1 MGGVAGVAQDQ
12 TPEAVVRA
20 FVQAWCGPDLDRVCA
35 LLGEDIEYHNI
46 PMEPLSGKAAVEGYL
61 RAAGPFEE
69 SDWEL
74 LHIAAVGEHVLTE
87 RVDRMVVGGK
97 RIALPLMGV
106 FRVSGGLIREWRDYF
121 DLAMYRSQM
130 S

>member
-1 MGGVAGVAQDQ
+1 MSSSK
-12 TPEAVVRA
+12 PESAPETVVRA
-20 FVQAWCGPDLDRVCA
+20 VIDAWQGPDLDRVCA
-35 LLGEDIEYHNI
+35 LLGEDIAYHNI
-46 PMEPLSGKAAVEGYL
+46 PMDPLFGKKNVEGYL

-74 LHIAAVGEHVLTE
+74 VHIAVSGDHVLTE
-87 RVDRMVVGGK
+87 RVDRMVVAG
-97 RIALPLMGV
+97 RPIALPLMGI

-130 S
+130 A